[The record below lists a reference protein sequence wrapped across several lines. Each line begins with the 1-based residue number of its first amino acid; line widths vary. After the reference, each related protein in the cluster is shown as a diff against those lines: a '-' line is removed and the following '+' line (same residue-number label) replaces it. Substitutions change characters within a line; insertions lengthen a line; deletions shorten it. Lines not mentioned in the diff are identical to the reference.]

1 MHRGLP
7 PQNLSFRLEVSMV
20 AKYDIFKTTN
30 GSVGLG
36 RSRRRYCHC
45 KETTDQPRIRR
56 LSNLGFHEATVH
68 RPNGRLRLDMSVGF
82 RHRQQNESFSRRL
95 RSAYAARADGQG
107 WVWFLGVVKSPSHQ
121 LSHPEI
127 ASDNLCSRQLS
138 AKWAPCRHQ
147 VDSFRVAR
155 DPKEHH

>member
-1 MHRGLP
+1 MHRRRP
-7 PQNLSFRLEVSMV
+7 PQNLSFPAGGVYGCKVRHLQND
-20 AKYDIFKTTN
+20 KWLRC
-30 GSVGLG
+30 LG

-82 RHRQQNESFSRRL
+82 RHRLQNESFSRRL

-107 WVWFLGVVKSPSHQ
+107 WVWFLGVEKSPSHQ